1 MENSSSNIC
10 KKNLYVA
17 LAKFVVYH
25 LLHDIALSKSVFF
38 AAEIGSSKAQTCPT
52 LASFVLDERGIER
65 RLIGAFC
72 APLASYQRQ
81 IGGIPFLGHY

>member
-1 MENSSSNIC
+1 MENSSNNIC

-25 LLHDIALSKSVFF
+25 LLHDIALSRSVFF
-38 AAEIGSSKAQTCPT
+38 AVEIGSSKAQTCPPP
-52 LASFVLDERGIER
+52 AFFVLDERGIGR

-72 APLASYQRQ
+72 ALLASNQRQ